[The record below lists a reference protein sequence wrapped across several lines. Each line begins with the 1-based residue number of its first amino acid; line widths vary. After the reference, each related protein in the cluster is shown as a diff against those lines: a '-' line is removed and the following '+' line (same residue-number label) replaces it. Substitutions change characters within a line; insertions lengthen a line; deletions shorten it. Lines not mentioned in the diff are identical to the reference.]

1 MNIRNRI
8 ILGISLLLVVLAV
21 GTIGYWYISGNF
33 LDSLYMTVITA
44 GTVGYG
50 EIIDLSHS
58 PGGRVFTIVFIV
70 LSLVTIAVITSLLA
84 ASILEIELTGSLRR
98 RKMNKDISK
107 LSDHYIICGAGENGR
122 HVIQELAK
130 TLHPFVVIDVDQ
142 EALEKLAAAIP
153 NLLYIKGDA
162 TDDESLLAAGVERA
176 LGVVTVLPSDKD
188 NLYVTVMTKQ
198 YNSKVRVVALGVED
212 KAINKLKKVGADSVV
227 APSAIGGLRMASEMV
242 RPYAVKFLDT
252 MLRQTERTF
261 RIEEI
266 IVRKNASII
275 GKKLAETPF
284 RDKFGLLILAVMRPD
299 TDEIVYNP
307 PADTILKEGNI
318 VVALGD
324 VAKIKGAAEF
334 IHS

>member
-8 ILGISLLLVVLAV
+8 ILCISLLLIVLSI
-21 GTIGYWYISGNF
+21 GTTGYWIISGNF

-50 EIIDLSHS
+50 EMIDLSHS
-58 PGGRVFTIVFIV
+58 SGGRIFTMVFIV

-84 ASILEIELTGSLRR
+84 ASILEIELAGTLRR
-98 RKMNKDISK
+98 RKMTKEISK
-107 LSDHYIICGAGENGR
+107 LSDHYIICGAGQNGK

-162 TDDESLLAAGVERA
+162 TDDEPLLAAGVERA

-188 NLYVTVMTKQ
+188 NLYITVMAKQ
-198 YNSKVRVVALGVED
+198 YNSKVRVIALGVED
-212 KAINKLKKVGADSVV
+212 NAINKLKKVGADSVV
-227 APSAIGGLRMASEMV
+227 APSAIGGMRMASEMV
-242 RPYAVKFLDT
+242 RPHAVKFLDT
-252 MLRQTERTF
+252 MLRQTDHTF

-266 IVRKNASII
+266 IVRKNATII
-275 GKKLAETPF
+275 NKKLAETPF
-284 RDKFGLLILAVMRPD
+284 RDKFGLLILAIMKPE